1 MVASGYQKAL
11 LHWVLGSK
19 FLTPVSDLGSS
30 WPSCLDIFDLYVF
43 ILFQVFFF
51 SFNLLFTN
59 KISFYICCYFNLTSR
74 NCNSET
80 QHGNTFTQR

>member
-30 WPSCLDIFDLYVF
+30 WPSCLEIFDLYVF
-43 ILFQVFFF
+43 GPLVWKYLICMFLYCFKSFF
-51 SFNLLFTN
+51 SV
-59 KISFYICCYFNLTSR
+59 S
-74 NCNSET
+74 
-80 QHGNTFTQR
+80 TFFLQIKFLPTFVVILI

>member
-30 WPSCLDIFDLYVF
+30 WPSCLEIFALYVF

-51 SFNLLFTN
+51 SV
-59 KISFYICCYFNLTSR
+59 LTFFLQIKFLS
-74 NCNSET
+74 
-80 QHGNTFTQR
+80 TFVVILI